1 MKRRTFMKFEVNERC
16 IGCGL
21 CVSLCPEVFEMLD
34 TGIAH
39 AKSKAEGE
47 SIISLALE
55 AKESCPVEAIESK

>member
-1 MKRRTFMKFEVNERC
+1 
-16 IGCGL
+16 
-21 CVSLCPEVFEMLD
+21 PDVFEMLD

-39 AKSKAEGE
+39 AKAKAEGE